1 MWLHYFLFMAII
13 VFYVLQKMLVPYSN
27 RKRILLWGT
36 FLLFLVFIAFRAYTV
51 GNDTPEYYRL
61 FKLIKSQSS
70 ISDIAYRRYC
80 CSYWKCCLL
89 LLYWVYL
96 CIIFFAAFYNDYV
109 LQSNLSIRKRI
120 RTCKKICVI
129 RCHKFS
135 HIGGFQCCSLG
146 DF

>member
-13 VFYVLQKMLVPYSN
+13 VFCVLQKMLVPYSN

-70 ISDIAYRRYC
+70 ISDIASATRYEIG
-80 CSYWKCCLL
+80 YITLN
-89 LLYWVYL
+89 YL
-96 CIIFFAAFYNDYV
+96 VSRID
-109 LQSNLSIRKRI
+109 RKS
-120 RTCKKICVI
+120 VV
-129 RCHKFS
+129 
-135 HIGGFQCCSLG
+135 
-146 DF
+146 